1 MKHHKTNWM
10 SDIMRV
16 HTLGIAMRRWSHA
29 CWLWLHSLDSIPAAL
44 LVVLPSVLPC
54 SICSHHMNDFIR
66 TDPISENTHHW
77 VIDLHNNINIH
88 AAKPLVS
95 YDQSEVL
102 HRFVDARSTFV
113 QFLFAVAFTLPESRV
128 EDFRVFC
135 TLAFP
140 TVGLTP
146 PVLESQYPGHSLPLS
161 LFEYVRPYVYRSFES
176 LVVDFVPQ
184 SHYGLYQITYV
195 GAIVPGG
202 PDDSLSLLCA
212 DSIGGFALQSLV
224 HEERVD
230 SVHASRDAPATAR
243 RIVRNIHP
251 VALKARIYHL
261 CPMLSIPMLTEVSS
275 STIER
280 IHASLQAD
288 ESTESIVGFLVS
300 DCLCG
305 DDQPD
310 RMVHYICSLGVAMI
324 TFGLVILA
332 GVRRPR
338 HRRLL
343 VVLFL
348 LLLST
353 EIYLSITFPMTGL
366 LFSTSS
372 LVVIMSLVLYRHRS
386 SSPTT
391 M

>member
-1 MKHHKTNWM
+1 
-10 SDIMRV
+10 MRV
-16 HTLGIAMRRWSHA
+16 HTPGITMWRWSHA
-29 CWLWLHSLDSIPAAL
+29 CWLWLHSLDSIPVAL
-44 LVVLPSVLPC
+44 RVVLPSVLPC

-66 TDPISENTHHW
+66 TDPISEPTNHW
-77 VIDLHNNINIH
+77 VVDLHNNINLH

-102 HRFVDARSTFV
+102 HRFVDLRSTFV

-128 EDFRVFC
+128 EAFRVFC

-146 PVLESQYPGHSLPLS
+146 PVLESQYPGHSLPLY
-161 LFEYVRPYVYRSFES
+161 LFEYVRPYVHRSFES

-184 SHYGLYQITYV
+184 SHYGLYHITDV
-195 GAIVPGG
+195 DAFVPGG
-202 PDDSLSLLCA
+202 PDGSLSPLCD

-230 SVHASRDAPATAR
+230 SVHAGRDVPETAR

-251 VALKARIYHL
+251 AILKARMYHL

-275 STIER
+275 TTIAR
-280 IHASLQAD
+280 IQMSLHAE
-288 ESTESIVGFLVS
+288 ESTESIAGFLAS
-300 DCLCG
+300 ACLCG
-305 DDQPD
+305 KDQPY
-310 RMVHYICSLGVAMI
+310 RMVHYICSLGVAMVA
-324 TFGLVILA
+324 FGIVILA
-332 GVRRPR
+332 CVRRPR

-343 VVLFL
+343 VVLLL

-353 EIYLSITFPMTGL
+353 EIYLCITSPMTGL
-366 LFSTSS
+366 FFSTSS

-386 SSPTT
+386 SLSITI
-391 M
+391 